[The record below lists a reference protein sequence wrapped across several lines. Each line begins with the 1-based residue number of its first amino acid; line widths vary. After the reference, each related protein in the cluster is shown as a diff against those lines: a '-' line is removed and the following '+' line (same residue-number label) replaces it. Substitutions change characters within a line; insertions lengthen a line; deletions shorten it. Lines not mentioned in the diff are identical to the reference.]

1 MRKGTN
7 LQSRK
12 LLGLFPLRTHGNYY
26 TLSNY
31 LWEWP
36 KVYQKGF
43 YITKEI
49 KEGPQWR
56 KQVRPSHGLTRI
68 RTSNAVIH
76 SRKETAAAEV
86 LLKEKGLRSPHGV
99 PQPGNLHQKKTTS
112 GSKSQRGV
120 TSRKPGGPQDCSWK
134 ASWLFSRKV
143 IGRKG
148 E

>member
-1 MRKGTN
+1 MRKGTKW
-7 LQSRK
+7 QSRII
-12 LLGLFPLRTHGNYY
+12 LGLFPLRTHGNYY

-36 KVYQKGF
+36 KVYQKRF
-43 YITKEI
+43 SITKDI
-49 KEGPQWR
+49 KERPQWR
-56 KQVRPSHGLTRI
+56 KQVRPSHGVTRI
-68 RTSNAVIH
+68 HTSNAVTH

-99 PQPGNLHQKKTTS
+99 PQPGNLHQKKSTN
-112 GSKSQRGV
+112 GSKSQWRI
-120 TSRKPGGPQDCSWK
+120 TSRKPVGPQDCSWK